1 MFKNLKIRWKIL
13 LSSYLGILTA
23 VILMTSFIVFSMK
36 QNVAREVKTIRQDEI
51 AKVKTQLKN
60 YVDIAYETIN
70 ANIKEAHSKKHI
82 IALYGPRL
90 KNIIDIAFNFV
101 KQAQKEVAEGK
112 MSLAA
117 AQKMAADNIKN
128 IRYDKGQGYVW
139 INDTTLPYPK
149 MIMHPTVPALDG
161 KVMDSPKFN
170 CALGKKENLFTAFVE
185 SCNSNNG
192 EAYVDYL
199 WPKPTKNGLTKEQ
212 PKLSYVREVKDWN
225 WLIGTGIYVDE
236 VLPDIIE
243 KTKNDIKKM
252 RYNNGIGYF
261 WINDTTLPYP
271 KMIMHPV
278 APALDGKVMD
288 SPKFNCALGRKE
300 NLFTAFVKSCKRNN
314 GEAYVEYFW
323 PKPTKNG
330 LTKEQP
336 KLSYVREYK
345 PLHWIVGT
353 GAYID
358 TIDAMVKRKT
368 DSVNAQI
375 KSMLMK
381 IGIIVAVVTLLAMA
395 GLWFI
400 ANLISIPLL
409 KCTAFAAQLG
419 EGNLNA
425 SVDIDST
432 DEVGELASSMRA
444 MGEKLK
450 NSIGNIRGISQHLS
464 AGAASQADSI
474 KETSSSLEKITAMTK
489 CGLEN
494 AHLGEQLISETGTTV
509 SQANKAME
517 KLQSFMH
524 EIAASSRET
533 QQIIKTIDEIAFQ
546 TNLLALNAAV
556 EAARAGEAG
565 AGFGV
570 VADEVRNLA
579 MRAAEAAQTT
589 TSQLETTVKQIEVGD
604 ELTNSAGQKFNSVND
619 KVSKLGALIGEISQ
633 SATKQAASIN
643 QVDEA
648 VSNINMVVQNTAA
661 DANKLVVAVNIF
673 RTAEDEETGH
683 S

>member
-23 VILMTSFIVFSMK
+23 IILMTSFVVLSMR
-36 QNVAREVKTIRQDEI
+36 QNVAREVKTIRRDEM
-51 AKVKTQLKN
+51 AKVKVQLKN
-60 YVDIAYETIN
+60 YVDIAYETIS
-70 ANIKEAHSKKHI
+70 ANIKEAHNKKHI

-90 KNIIDIAFNFV
+90 KNIVDIAFNFV
-101 KQAQKEVAEGK
+101 NQAKKEVAEGK

-128 IRYDKGQGYVW
+128 IRYDQGRGYVW
-139 INDTTLPYPK
+139 INDTTLPYPR
-149 MIMHPTVPALDG
+149 MIMHPIAPALDG
-161 KVMDSPKFN
+161 KVMNNPKFN
-170 CALGKKENLFTAFVE
+170 CALGKKENLFTAFVK
-185 SCNSNNG
+185 SCNRNNG

-199 WPKPTKNGLTKEQ
+199 WPKPTKTGLTKEQ
-212 PKLSYVREVKDWN
+212 PKLSYVRKVKNWN
-225 WLIGTGIYVDE
+225 WIIGTGIYVDE

-261 WINDTTLPYP
+261 WINNTTLPYP
-271 KMIMHPV
+271 KMIMHPT
-278 APALDGKVMD
+278 APALDGKIMNN
-288 SPKFNCALGRKE
+288 PKFNCALGKKE
-300 NLFTAFVKSCKRNN
+300 NLFTAIVELCRRNN
-314 GEAYVEYFW
+314 GEAYVNYLW

-330 LTKEQP
+330 LTKKQP

-358 TIDAMVKRKT
+358 TIDAMVRQKT
-368 DSVNAQI
+368 NNVNTQI
-375 KSMLMK
+375 KSMVIK
-381 IGIIVAVVTLLAMA
+381 IGIIMAVVTMLAFI
-395 GLWFI
+395 GLWFT
-400 ANLISIPLL
+400 ANLISTPLL
-409 KCTAFAAQLG
+409 KCTAFAARLG

-432 DEVGELASSMRA
+432 DEVGELAASMRA
-444 MGEKLK
+444 MGKKLK
-450 NSIGNIRGISQHLS
+450 KSIGNIREISQHLS
-464 AGAASQADSI
+464 DGAASQAESI
-474 KETSSSLEKITAMTK
+474 KETSSSLEEITTMTK

-494 AHLGEQLISETGTTV
+494 AQSGEQLINEARTTV

-517 KLQSFMH
+517 ELQAFMH
-524 EIAASSRET
+524 EIAKSSRET

-589 TSQLETTVKQIEVGD
+589 TNQLESTVKQIETGD
-604 ELTNSAGQKFNSVND
+604 ELTASAGQKFNSVNN
-619 KVSKLGALIGEISQ
+619 KVSKLGVLIHEISQ
-633 SATKQAASIN
+633 SANEQATSIN

-648 VSNINMVVQNTAA
+648 VSNINTVVQNTAA
-661 DANKLVVAVNIF
+661 DAHQLVVAVHIF
-673 RTAEDEETGH
+673 QTAKDG
-683 S
+683 

>member
-23 VILMTSFIVFSMK
+23 VILMTTFVVLSMK
-36 QNVAREVKTIRQDEI
+36 QNVAREVKNIRRDEM
-51 AKVKTQLKN
+51 AKVKVQLKN
-60 YVDIAYETIN
+60 YVDIAYETIS
-70 ANIKEAHSKKHI
+70 ANIKEAHNKKHI

-90 KNIIDIAFNFV
+90 KNIVDIAFNFV
-101 KQAQKEVAEGK
+101 KQAKKEVAEGK

-128 IRYDKGQGYVW
+128 IRYNQGQGYVW

-161 KVMDSPKFN
+161 KVLNNPKFN
-170 CALGKKENLFTAFVE
+170 CALGRKENLFTAFVK

-199 WPKPTKNGLTKEQ
+199 WPQPTKNGLTKEK
-212 PKLSYVREVKDWN
+212 PKLSYVREVKDWQ
-225 WLIGTGIYVDE
+225 WIIGTGIYVDE
-236 VLPDIIE
+236 ILPDIIE

-261 WINDTTLPYP
+261 WINNTTLPYP
-271 KMIMHPV
+271 KMIMHPI
-278 APALDGKVMD
+278 APSLDGKVMN

-300 NLFTAFVKSCKRNN
+300 NLFTAFVKSCNRNN
-314 GEAYVEYFW
+314 GEAYVNYLW

-330 LTKEQP
+330 LSKKQP

-358 TIDAMVKRKT
+358 TIDAMVKQKT
-368 DSVNAQI
+368 DSVNSQI
-375 KSMLMK
+375 KSMVMK
-381 IGIIVAVVTLLAMA
+381 IAVIMVIVTLLALL
-395 GLWFI
+395 GLWFT
-400 ANLISIPLL
+400 ANLISAPLL
-409 KCTAFAAQLG
+409 KCTAFAARLG

-425 SVDIDST
+425 SVDIDSS

-450 NSIGNIRGISQHLS
+450 KSIGNIREISQHLS
-464 AGAASQADSI
+464 AGAASQAESI
-474 KETSSSLEKITAMTK
+474 KETSSSLEEITSMTK

-494 AHLGEQLISETGTTV
+494 AQSGEQLIDEAGITV
-509 SQANKAME
+509 IQANKAME
-517 KLQSFMH
+517 ELQSFMH
-524 EIAASSRET
+524 EIAKSSRET

-579 MRAAEAAQTT
+579 MRAADAAQTT
-589 TSQLETTVKQIEVGD
+589 TNQLESTVKQIEVGD
-604 ELTNSAGQKFNSVND
+604 ELTASASRKFNSVND
-619 KVSKLGALIGEISQ
+619 KVSKIGVLMHEISRSANEQ
-633 SATKQAASIN
+633 STSIN

-661 DANKLVVAVNIF
+661 DAHQLVVAVNVF
-673 RTAEDEETGH
+673 QTDEDG
-683 S
+683 

>member
-1 MFKNLKIRWKIL
+1 
-13 LSSYLGILTA
+13 
-23 VILMTSFIVFSMK
+23 MTSFLVFSMK
-36 QNVAREVKTIRQDEI
+36 QNVAREVKTIRRDEM
-51 AKVKTQLKN
+51 AKVKVQLKN
-60 YVDIAYETIN
+60 YVDIAYETIS
-70 ANIKEAHSKKHI
+70 ANIKEAHNKKHI

-90 KNIIDIAFNFV
+90 KNIVDIAFNFV
-101 KQAQKEVAEGK
+101 NQAKKEVAEGK

-128 IRYDKGQGYVW
+128 IRYDQGRGYVW

-161 KVMDSPKFN
+161 KVLNSPKFN
-170 CALGKKENLFTAFVE
+170 CALGKKENLFTAFVK
-185 SCNSNNG
+185 SCKSNNG

-199 WPKPTKNGLTKEQ
+199 WPKPTKNGLTKKQ
-212 PKLSYVREVKDWN
+212 PKLSYVREVKGWN
-225 WLIGTGIYVDE
+225 WIIGTGIYVDE
-236 VLPDIIE
+236 VLPEIIE

-261 WINDTTLPYP
+261 WINDTTMPYP
-271 KMIMHPV
+271 RMIMHPI

-288 SPKFNCALGRKE
+288 SPKFNCALGKKE
-300 NLFTAFVKSCKRNN
+300 NLFTAIVELCKRNN
-314 GEAYVEYFW
+314 GEAYVEYLW
-323 PKPTKNG
+323 PKPTRNG
-330 LTKEQP
+330 LTKKQP

-358 TIDAMVKRKT
+358 TIDAMVKQKT
-368 DSVNAQI
+368 DSVNVQI
-375 KSMLMK
+375 KSMLIK
-381 IGIIVAVVTLLAMA
+381 IGLIMAVVTLLALI

-400 ANLISIPLL
+400 ASLISTPLL
-409 KCTAFAAQLG
+409 KCTAFAARLG
-419 EGNLNA
+419 EGDLNA

-450 NSIGNIRGISQHLS
+450 NSIGNIREIARHLS
-464 AGAASQADSI
+464 AGAVSQAESI
-474 KETSSSLEKITAMTK
+474 KKTASSLEEITAMTK
-489 CGLEN
+489 CGQEN
-494 AHLGEQLISETGTTV
+494 AQSGEQLINETGATV
-509 SQANKAME
+509 IQANKAME

-524 EIAASSRET
+524 EIAKSSRET

-589 TSQLETTVKQIEVGD
+589 TNQLETTVKQIEVGD

-619 KVSKLGALIGEISQ
+619 KVSKLGTLIHEISR
-633 SATKQAASIN
+633 SANEQAASIN

-648 VSNINMVVQNTAA
+648 VSNINAVVQNTASDA
-661 DANKLVVAVNIF
+661 DRLVIAVDIF
-673 RTAEDEETGH
+673 RTAEDG
-683 S
+683 